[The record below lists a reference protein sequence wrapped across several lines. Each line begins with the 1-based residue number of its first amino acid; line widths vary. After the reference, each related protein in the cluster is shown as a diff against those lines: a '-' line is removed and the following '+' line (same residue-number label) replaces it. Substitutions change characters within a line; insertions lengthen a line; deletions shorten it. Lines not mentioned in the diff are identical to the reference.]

1 VCYLITKKMKHSVNV
16 LLEHVYVSKHYD
28 PLQQLHSFVYC
39 CQVHL
44 NRDYKHSRA
53 SVKHAQS
60 ALR

>member
-1 VCYLITKKMKHSVNV
+1 MKHSVNV